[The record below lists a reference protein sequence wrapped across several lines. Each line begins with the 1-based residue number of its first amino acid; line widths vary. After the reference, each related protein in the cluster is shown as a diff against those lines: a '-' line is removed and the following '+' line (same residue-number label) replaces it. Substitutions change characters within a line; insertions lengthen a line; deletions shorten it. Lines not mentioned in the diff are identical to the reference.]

1 MTINRFDSGMQWTL
15 PSKMSDSALNFTAA
29 VVPEQPSSHAFVVE
43 ADVPILSSGITL
55 EKEKENVK
63 ADADKEN
70 FTNLVQQDINLIRI
84 PSESDSG
91 YEIHDVETVSQI
103 QKSQERAK
111 RLILSAHHNDII
123 STQKSSQPT
132 LLDSQETV
140 CPESEMDFSF
150 LRAASYDQ

>member
-1 MTINRFDSGMQWTL
+1 
-15 PSKMSDSALNFTAA
+15 MSDSALNFTAA
-29 VVPEQPSSHAFVVE
+29 VVPEQPSSHALVVE

-55 EKEKENVK
+55 EKEKEKENVK

-70 FTNLVQQDINLIRI
+70 FTNFVQQDINLIRI

-91 YEIHDVETVSQI
+91 HDIRDVETASQI
-103 QKSQERAK
+103 QKSQERAR
-111 RLILSAHHNDII
+111 RLILSAQHNDII